1 MPGTYEIIAEELQA
15 DPAVRTGVMFG
26 HRCLKTGRKMFA
38 CDYEGELLLK
48 LPPDRLEELKR
59 EGARDFNPMG
69 RRMNGWILVAEPDA
83 VPALDAPAGRH
94 SRHSRRARGRLR
106 GDLDDRR
113 PVRRRGLGQ
122 PGAAEDG

>member
-1 MPGTYEIIAEELQA
+1 VAAGTYDIIAEELQA

-38 CDYEGELLLK
+38 CEYEGELMLK

-69 RRMNGWILVAEPDA
+69 RRMNGWILVAEPADDA
-83 VPALDAPAGRH
+83 VGVWLDLAEEAKAFVAALE
-94 SRHSRRARGRLR
+94 
-106 GDLDDRR
+106 
-113 PVRRRGLGQ
+113 
-122 PGAAEDG
+122 AA